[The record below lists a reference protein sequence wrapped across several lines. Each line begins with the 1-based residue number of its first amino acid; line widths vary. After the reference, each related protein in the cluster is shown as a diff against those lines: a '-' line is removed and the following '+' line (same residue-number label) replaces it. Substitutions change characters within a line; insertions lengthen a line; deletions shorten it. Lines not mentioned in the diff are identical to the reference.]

1 MDIDVTDVKSRE
13 LIKILNLYP
22 QGHLEIKF
30 ERIFWSSDYSEP
42 DLPREEKTMRA
53 FDPRRPPQ
61 GQGDVGQRFGKMA
74 DVLGSMMGP
83 PPRR

>member
-1 MDIDVTDVKSRE
+1 MDIDVTNVKSRE

-42 DLPREEKTMRA
+42 DLPRDEPVVRA

-61 GQGDVGQRFGKMA
+61 GKGNAGQVFQRMS
-74 DVLGSMMGP
+74 DTLGSMVC
-83 PPRR
+83 R